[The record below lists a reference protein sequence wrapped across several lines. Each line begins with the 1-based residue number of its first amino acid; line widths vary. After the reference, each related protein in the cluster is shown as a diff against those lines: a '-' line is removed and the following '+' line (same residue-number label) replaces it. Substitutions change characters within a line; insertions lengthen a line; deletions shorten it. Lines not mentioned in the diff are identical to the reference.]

1 MSLIN
6 RENLIAEYD
15 RVHVGPAG
23 RARKLMEK
31 APEVE
36 AVDVDYILSIADEAE
51 KRGTPSGI
59 FFGGMLKAVV
69 NDWRRLN
76 HSEEPNG

>member
-6 RENLIAEYD
+6 REELIAEYD

-23 RARKLMEK
+23 GARKLMEE

-36 AVDVDYILSIADEAE
+36 AVDVDYILSVADEVGE
-51 KRGTPSGI
+51 KGTPGGI
-59 FFGGMLKAVV
+59 IASRLFKALV

>member
-6 RENLIAEYD
+6 REELIAEYD

-23 RARKLMEK
+23 RARKLMEE

-36 AVDVDYILSIADEAE
+36 AVDVDFILIIADEFE
-51 KRGTPSGI
+51 KKGTPGGI
-59 FFGGMLKAVV
+59 FGSRLLKAVV